1 MLQKIKGFVIGDYSY
16 NAQYSY
22 ILDVLEDAESDENIV
37 SKFSTELGTLRKT
50 FDAEDA
56 LMTLQKKT
64 EDLTARITTLNDE
77 RKVSYLSY
85 KRAVDAFVNITAP
98 DMAAAATRLKKH
110 IDAYSINVYDY
121 MNEKTASFTN
131 FSQDLA
137 TTYKQD
143 LELLQLTPFATAIID
158 KTKLIRQLVN
168 ERDEENAKLKDNSL
182 HAARLATDAAYQKL
196 KSHINSYVD
205 LNETG
210 EFDSFISTI
219 NQKIARYKTDASR
232 KKTINK
238 RRKEKQNGSTANGS
252 DKQPSATHKKKGG
265 DTALTP
271 ADSANDAPKAGN
283 DTPKA
288 SGTSGDDTKTE
299 LTPAPSDDT
308 TPKSG
313 DNPSATTTPSGDNTA
328 PSSGDT
334 EPMKPAQ

>member
-1 MLQKIKGFVIGDYSY
+1 MLKLISGFNVGTISY
-16 NAQYSY
+16 DAQYSY

-265 DTALTP
+265 DTTLTP

-288 SGTSGDDTKTE
+288 SGTSGNDTKTE